1 MNTLGVEQE
10 KRLLADL
17 IRDTGC
23 RRRSGSLDKLLSG
36 LVCDSREAGPG
47 MLFAALPGSTVD
59 GHEYAARA
67 AAGGC
72 SALLIERGRELQ
84 PGALKGVT
92 ILESDNT
99 RRDFGLMA
107 AAFYGNPAR
116 RLCLIG
122 ITGTNGKTTSTYLLE
137 AILRESGADPGV
149 IGTINYRF
157 NGRETPASLTT
168 PDAVHLQRLLKA
180 MADGGVTHVIVEMSS
195 HAIAQ
200 ERLSG
205 CEFEAVLFTNL
216 SRDHLDFHGSMD
228 NYFAVKQR
236 AFRQLTAQG
245 RAVVVIGPAVE
256 GRHWGRELVH
266 VLEKGPNKAGGAVIT
281 CGREPGMTVQVRKAD
296 FSLDGIKAELM
307 LNGTELTVQSPMH
320 GRFNLQ
326 NILGAAGTA
335 LALGVGRQ
343 GIARGLANTPLV
355 PGRLERVRGGGD
367 EEKAPAVFVDY
378 AHTPDALRNV
388 LQTLRPLTDR
398 RLVLVFGCGGDR
410 DQGKRFLMGRIGGEL
425 ADVIII
431 TSDNSRSEEPP
442 AIMRE
447 ISRGVR
453 ESIGPEKE
461 FFLIED
467 RAQAIARAIGGAGD
481 EDVVL
486 ISGKGHEDYQLSR
499 NGRIFFDDRL
509 QARQNLALWS
519 KKGDVGPA

>member
-1 MNTLGVEQE
+1 MNTLGLEQE
-10 KRLLADL
+10 KRLLTDL
-17 IRDTGC
+17 VRDTGC
-23 RRRSGSLDKLLSG
+23 QRRSGSLDKWISG

-59 GHEYAARA
+59 GHEYAVRA

-72 SALLIERGRELQ
+72 TALLLERGRKS
-84 PGALKGVT
+84 PSGVPAGVT
-92 ILESDNT
+92 VLETDNT

-107 AAFYGNPAR
+107 AAFYGNPGR

-137 AILRESGADPGV
+137 AILRKSGANPGV

-180 MADGGVTHVIVEMSS
+180 MADGGVTHVIMEMSS

-256 GRHWGRELVH
+256 GRHWGRELVSI
-266 VLEKGPNKAGGAVIT
+266 LEKDLHKTGQAVIT
-281 CGREPGMTVQVRKAD
+281 CGQEPGLSVRVRKAE

-307 LNGTELTVQSPMH
+307 SGSRELTVLSPMH

-335 LALGVGRQ
+335 LALGTGWQ
-343 GIARGLANTPLV
+343 DIAGGLAATPLV
-355 PGRLERVRGGGD
+355 PGRLERVRAGGD
-367 EEKAPAVFVDY
+367 TEKAPAVFVDY

-388 LQTLRPLTDR
+388 LQTLRPLTGR

-425 ADVIII
+425 ADVVII
-431 TSDNSRSEEPP
+431 TSDNSRSEEPL

-447 ISRGVR
+447 IGRGVR
-453 ESIGPEKE
+453 EFREPERD

-467 RAQAIARAIGGAGD
+467 RAQAIAQAIGGAGD

-519 KKGDVGPA
+519 KK

>member
-1 MNTLGVEQE
+1 
-10 KRLLADL
+10 
-17 IRDTGC
+17 
-23 RRRSGSLDKLLSG
+23 
-36 LVCDSREAGPG
+36 

-59 GHEYAARA
+59 GHEYAAMA

-72 SALLIERGRELQ
+72 TALLVARGREVDLNGQ
-84 PGALKGVT
+84 AGVT

-107 AAFYGNPAR
+107 AAFYGNPGQ

-137 AILRESGADPGV
+137 AILRESGAEPGV

-180 MADGGVTHVIVEMSS
+180 MADGGVTHVIMEMSS

-236 AFRQLTAQG
+236 AFRQLTGQG
-245 RAVVVIGPAVE
+245 RAVVVIAPAVD

-266 VLEKGPNKAGGAVIT
+266 FLKKDLHKTGRAVIT
-281 CGREPGMTVQVRKAD
+281 CGQEPGMTVQAGKVE
-296 FSLDGIKAELM
+296 FSLKGIKAELI
-307 LNGTELTVQSPMH
+307 LDGTELTVLSPMH

-335 LALGVGRQ
+335 LALGTKPAAIV
-343 GIARGLANTPLV
+343 RGLANTPVV
-355 PGRLERVRGGGD
+355 PGRLERVRAGGD

-388 LQTLRPLTDR
+388 LRTLRPLTSR

-410 DQGKRFLMGRIGGEL
+410 DQGKRYLMGRIGGEL
-425 ADVIII
+425 ADIIII
-431 TSDNSRSEEPP
+431 TSDNSRSEEPL

-447 ISRGVR
+447 IGRGVR
-453 ESIGPEKE
+453 ESIEPGKE

-467 RAQAIARAIGGAGD
+467 RAQAISQAIGGADD

-519 KKGDVGPA
+519 KKRDFGSV

>member
-1 MNTLGVEQE
+1 
-10 KRLLADL
+10 
-17 IRDTGC
+17 
-23 RRRSGSLDKLLSG
+23 
-36 LVCDSREAGPG
+36 

-59 GHEYAARA
+59 GHEYAVRA
-67 AAGGC
+67 AARGC
-72 SALLIERGRELQ
+72 TALLVERGRELP
-84 PGALKGVT
+84 PGAWEGVT
-92 ILESDNT
+92 VLESDNT

-107 AAFYGNPAR
+107 AAFYGNPGR

-137 AILRESGADPGV
+137 AILRASGANPGV

-180 MADGGVTHVIVEMSS
+180 MADGKVTHVIMEMSS

-228 NYFAVKQR
+228 NYFTVKQR
-236 AFRQLTAQG
+236 AFRQLTPQG

-266 VLEKGPNKAGGAVIT
+266 VLEKGLNKAGRAVIT
-281 CGREPGMTVQVRKAD
+281 CGQEPGMTVRVRKAE
-296 FSLDGIKAELM
+296 FSLDGIKAWLM
-307 LNGTELTVQSPMH
+307 LDGRELTVTSPLH
-320 GRFNLQ
+320 GGFNLQ
-326 NILGAAGTA
+326 NILGAVGTA
-335 LALGVGRQ
+335 LALKTGRRD
-343 GIARGLANTPLV
+343 IVRGLADTPLV
-355 PGRLERVRGGGD
+355 PGRLERVRAGGD
-367 EEKAPAVFVDY
+367 GEKAPAVFVDY

-431 TSDNSRSEEPP
+431 TSDNSRSEEPLT
-442 AIMRE
+442 IMRE
-447 ISRGVR
+447 IGRGVR
-453 ESIGPEKE
+453 ESMEPEKE

-467 RAQAIARAIGGAGD
+467 RAQAIAQAIGGAGD

-519 KKGDVGPA
+519 KKRDFGSV